1 MNNEDTKKRLQD
13 MAVDNQMAGMLLALI
28 ERCAPNMQEQLLE
41 QAAQS
46 LSMADAITDKIK
58 NDPEFL
64 QEVMRRRQ
72 GG

>member
-1 MNNEDTKKRLQD
+1 MNNEDTKKRLQA
-13 MAVDNQMAGMLLALI
+13 MSADNPMAGMLLALI
-28 ERCAPNMQEQLLE
+28 DRCAPNMQEQLLE

-46 LSMADAITDKIK
+46 LSVADAMTDKIK

-64 QEVMRRRQ
+64 KEVMRRRQ